1 MTFNKYLTGLRGSS
15 HMIVTTILQK
25 VATKLIRNV
34 VFFASMLAIVA
45 PTAILA
51 AENEQRHDVIVVGAG
66 IAGLS
71 ATWELAQKGF
81 DVAVIEMQPLYGGT
95 ATMSEGALCIVGTPE
110 QTNAGIIDSPQIA
123 FNDFMAYG
131 SDPNGSGPDVE
142 WVRYYT
148 NESRHEIYDWLI
160 GLGINFEKNPVLMP
174 GNSVPRWHKVI
185 GKGRGLV
192 EPIYRACKQGS
203 SVNFFYGH
211 KALSLNR
218 NKNGQITGIRTQRLK
233 DNLPIDYLAPVVIL
247 ATGGFQGNMKMVQS
261 YWPEKQPLPERILI
275 GAGINATGSG
285 HEIAQAM
292 GARLANMQY
301 QWNYS
306 TGLQSPSDIS
316 GSRGLNAF
324 SQQSIWVN
332 KAGRR
337 FVNESQDTKVTF
349 PELIKQPDSTYWAVF
364 DNAARNSFF
373 VSGWSRESIEEGLF
387 TSQQSSQFVKSAPTI
402 AELALAA
409 GLPPQALT
417 ETVDRWNAMVTSG
430 KDIDFGRIGC
440 CRTPWSNPDRI
451 ERAPFY
457 AVQFYPLARK
467 SMGGVSI
474 DQSCRVIDTSGR
486 PIPGLYAAGELTGL
500 AGVNGKA
507 SLEGTFL
514 GASIMTGRVA
524 GRAAAAALA
533 GQRKPY

>member
-1 MTFNKYLTGLRGSS
+1 M
-15 HMIVTTILQK
+15 VDTTILQK
-25 VATKLIRNV
+25 VAQKTIGRVL
-34 VFFASMLAIVA
+34 FFAIMLILFS
-45 PTAILA
+45 PTAMLA
-51 AENEQRHDVIVVGAG
+51 AEKEQRHDVVVVGAG

-71 ATWELAQKGF
+71 ATWELARKGF

-110 QTNAGIIDSPQIA
+110 QANAGIIDSPQIA
-123 FNDFMAYG
+123 FKDFMTYG
-131 SDPNGSGPDVE
+131 SDPSGSGPDVE
-142 WVRYYT
+142 WVHYYT
-148 NESRHEIYDWLI
+148 NESRRDIYDWLI
-160 GLGINFEKNPVLMP
+160 GLGITFEKSAVLMP

-192 EPIYRACKQGS
+192 EPIYRACKQS
-203 SVNFFYGH
+203 NTVKFFYGH
-211 KALSLNR
+211 KAISLITG
-218 NKNGQITGIRTQRLK
+218 KSGQITGIRTQRLK
-233 DNLPIDYLAPVVIL
+233 DNVSIDYLAPIVIL

-261 YWPEKQPLPERILI
+261 YWPEKQPLPERILT

-285 HEIAQAM
+285 HEIAQAL
-292 GARLANMQY
+292 GARVVNMQY

-306 TGLQSPSDIS
+306 TGLQSPSDIT
-316 GSRGLNAF
+316 GTRGLNAF

-349 PELIKQPDSTYWAVF
+349 PELIKQPGGTYWAVF
-364 DNAARNSFF
+364 DSTARKNFF

-387 TSQQSSQFVKSAPTI
+387 NNQQTNQFVKSASTI
-402 AELALAA
+402 AELAVAA
-409 GLPPQALT
+409 GLPPQALNK
-417 ETVDRWNAMVTSG
+417 TVDRWNAMVTSG
-430 KDIDFGRIGC
+430 NDIDFGRINC
-440 CRTPWSNPDRI
+440 CRTPWSNPTRI

-474 DQSCRVIDTSGR
+474 DRSCRVINTSGR
-486 PIPGLYAAGELTGL
+486 PIPGLYAVGELTGL

-514 GASIMTGRVA
+514 GASIITGRVA
-524 GRAAAAALA
+524 GRAAAAELA
-533 GQRKPY
+533 DQTKPSRN

>member
-1 MTFNKYLTGLRGSS
+1 M
-15 HMIVTTILQK
+15 VDTTILHK
-25 VATKLIRNV
+25 VTQNTIRMV
-34 VFFASMLAIVA
+34 LFFAIILFMVA
-45 PTAILA
+45 PTTMLA
-51 AENEQRHDVIVVGAG
+51 AEKEQRHDVVVVGAG

-110 QTNAGIIDSPQIA
+110 QANAGIIDSPQIA
-123 FNDFMAYG
+123 FKDFMTYG
-131 SDPNGSGPDVE
+131 SDPSGSGPDVE

-148 NESRHEIYDWLI
+148 NKSRHEIYDWLI
-160 GLGINFEKNPVLMP
+160 GLGITFEKNAVLMP

-192 EPIYRACKQGS
+192 EPIYRACKKS
-203 SVNFFYGH
+203 STVKFFYGH
-211 KALSLNR
+211 KALSLIR
-218 NKNGQITGIRTQRLK
+218 DKSGQITGIRTQRLK
-233 DNLPIDYLAPVVIL
+233 DKVSIDYLAPVVIL

-261 YWPEKQPLPERILI
+261 YWPEKQPLPERILT

-285 HEIAQAM
+285 HEIAQAI
-292 GARLANMQY
+292 GARLVNMQY

-306 TGLQSPSDIS
+306 TGLQSPSDIT

-332 KAGRR
+332 NAGRR

-349 PELIKQPDSTYWAVF
+349 PELIKQPGGTYWAVF
-364 DNAARNSFF
+364 DSAARKSFF

-387 TSQQSSQFVKSAPTI
+387 NNQQNNQFVKSALTI
-402 AELALAA
+402 SELAVAA
-409 GLPPQALT
+409 GLPPKVLND
-417 ETVDRWNAMVTSG
+417 TVARWNDMVTSG
-430 KDIDFGRIGC
+430 NDIDFGRINC
-440 CRTPWSNPDRI
+440 CRTPWSNPTRI

-457 AVQFYPLARK
+457 AVQFFPLSRK
-467 SMGGVSI
+467 SMGGISI
-474 DQSCRVIDTSGR
+474 DRSCRVLGVSGQ
-486 PIPGLYAAGELTGL
+486 PIPGLYAVGELTGL

-524 GRAAAAALA
+524 GRAAAAELA
-533 GQRKPY
+533 EQSKP

>member
-1 MTFNKYLTGLRGSS
+1 MVDTA
-15 HMIVTTILQK
+15 ILQK
-25 VATKLIRNV
+25 VAQKTIGRALFI
-34 VFFASMLAIVA
+34 AIILGLVA
-45 PTAILA
+45 PTTMLA
-51 AENEQRHDVIVVGAG
+51 AEKEQRHDVVVVGAG

-71 ATWELAQKGF
+71 ATWELAQKGL

-110 QTNAGIIDSPQIA
+110 QANAGIIDSPQIA
-123 FNDFMAYG
+123 FKDFMTYG
-131 SDPNGSGPDVE
+131 GDQNGSGPDVE

-148 NESRHEIYDWLI
+148 SESRHEIYDWLI
-160 GLGINFEKNPVLMP
+160 GLGINFEKSAVLMP
-174 GNSVPRWHKVI
+174 GNSVPRWHKVV

-192 EPIYRACKQGS
+192 EPIYRGCKQS
-203 SVNFFYGH
+203 NKVKFFYGH
-211 KALSLNR
+211 KAISLIR
-218 NKNGQITGIRTQRLK
+218 DKSGQITGIRTQRLK
-233 DNLPIDYLAPVVIL
+233 DKVSIDYLAPVVIL

-261 YWPEKQPLPERILI
+261 YWSEQQPLPERILT

-285 HEIAQAM
+285 HDIAQAT
-292 GARLANMQY
+292 GARLVNMQY

-306 TGLQSPSDIS
+306 TGLQSPSDIT

-349 PELIKQPDSTYWAVF
+349 PELIKQPGGTYWAVF
-364 DNAARNSFF
+364 DSAARNSFF
-373 VSGWSRESIEEGLF
+373 VSGWSRESIEDGLF
-387 TSQQSSQFVKSAPTI
+387 NNQQSKQFVKSAPTI
-402 AELALAA
+402 SELAVAA
-409 GLPPQALT
+409 GLPEQVLT
-417 ETVDRWNAMVTSG
+417 EAVRRWNDMVTSG
-430 KDIDFGRIGC
+430 SDIDFGRINC
-440 CRTPWSNPDRI
+440 CRTPWSNPTRI
-451 ERAPFY
+451 ERTPFY

-474 DQSCRVIDTSGR
+474 DRSCRVIDTSGR

-524 GRAAAAALA
+524 GRAAAADLSA
-533 GQRKPY
+533 QRKP

>member
-1 MTFNKYLTGLRGSS
+1 M
-15 HMIVTTILQK
+15 VDTTILQK
-25 VATKLIRNV
+25 TAQKITGRVL
-34 VFFASMLAIVA
+34 FFAVILVMVAPAAMLAA
-45 PTAILA
+45 DKD
-51 AENEQRHDVIVVGAG
+51 QRHDVVVVGAG

-71 ATWELAQKGF
+71 ATWELTQKGF

-95 ATMSEGALCIVGTPE
+95 ATMSEGALCIVSTPE
-110 QTNAGIIDSPQIA
+110 QANAGIIDSPQIA
-123 FNDFMAYG
+123 FKDFITYG
-131 SDPNGSGPDVE
+131 SDPHGSGPDIE

-148 NESRHEIYDWLI
+148 KESRHEIYDWLI
-160 GLGINFEKNPVLMP
+160 GLGVNFENTPVLMP

-192 EPIYRACKQGS
+192 EPIYRACKQS
-203 SVNFFYGH
+203 NTAKFFYGH
-211 KALSLNR
+211 KAISLIR
-218 NKNGQITGIRTQRLK
+218 GKNGQITGIRTQRIK
-233 DNLPIDYLAPVVIL
+233 DNVSVEYLAPIVIL
-247 ATGGFQGNMKMVQS
+247 ATGGFQGNMKMVQR
-261 YWPEKQPLPERILI
+261 YWPEKQPLPERILT

-285 HEIAQAM
+285 HEMAQAI
-292 GARLANMQY
+292 GARLVNMQY

-316 GSRGLNAF
+316 GTRGLNAF

-349 PELIKQPDSTYWAVF
+349 PELIKQPGGTYWAVF
-364 DNAARNSFF
+364 DSTARKNFF

-387 TSQQSSQFVKSAPTI
+387 HNKQNNQFVKTAPTI
-402 AELALAA
+402 TELAVVA
-409 GLPPQALT
+409 GLPPQVLN
-417 ETVDRWNAMVTSG
+417 ETIDRWNAMVTSG
-430 KDIDFGRIGC
+430 NDIDFGRINC
-440 CRTPWSNPDRI
+440 CRTPWSKPTKI

-474 DQSCRVIDTSGR
+474 DSSCRVLDVSGQ

-514 GASIMTGRVA
+514 GTSIMTGRVA
-524 GRAAAAALA
+524 GRSAAAELA
-533 GQRKPY
+533 DQRKQK

>member
-1 MTFNKYLTGLRGSS
+1 MPDTTMLRKAADKIITQV
-15 HMIVTTILQK
+15 MLFAIIL
-25 VATKLIRNV
+25 VMVPPPL
-34 VFFASMLAIVA
+34 
-45 PTAILA
+45 ILA
-51 AENEQRHDVIVVGAG
+51 AEKEQRHDVVVVGAG

-110 QTNAGIIDSPQIA
+110 QANAGIIDSPQIA
-123 FNDFMAYG
+123 FNDFMTYG
-131 SDPNGSGPDVE
+131 SDPNGPGPDVE

-148 NESRHEIYDWLI
+148 NESRREIYDWLV
-160 GLGINFEKNPVLMP
+160 GLDVRFEKSPVLMP

-192 EPIYRACKQGS
+192 DPIYRGCTQNSRVK
-203 SVNFFYGH
+203 FFYGH
-211 KALSLNR
+211 KALSLIR
-218 NKNGQITGIRTQRLK
+218 DKSGRISGIRTQRLK
-233 DNLPIDYLAPVVIL
+233 DKVAVDYLAPVVIL
-247 ATGGFQGNMKMVQS
+247 ATGGFQGNMKMVRS
-261 YWPEKQPLPERILI
+261 YWSDKQPLPEKILV

-285 HEIAQAM
+285 HDMARAV
-292 GARLANMQY
+292 GARLLNMQY

-306 TGLQSPSDIS
+306 TGLHSPSDIT

-332 KAGRR
+332 RAGRR
-337 FVNESQDTKVTF
+337 FVNESQDTKTTF
-349 PELIKQPDSTYWAVF
+349 PELMKQPGGTYWAVF
-364 DNAARNSFF
+364 DSAARSSFF
-373 VSGWSRESIEEGLF
+373 ISGWSRESIEEGLF
-387 TSQQSSQFVKSAPTI
+387 NNPQSSQFVKSAPTI
-402 AELALAA
+402 AELAAAA
-409 GLPPQALT
+409 GLPPQTLT
-417 ETVDRWNAMVTSG
+417 ETVNRWNAMITAGNDV
-430 KDIDFGRIGC
+430 DFGRIGC
-440 CRTPWSNPDRI
+440 CRTPWSNPSRI

-474 DQSCRVIDTSGR
+474 DGSCRVLDESGGR
-486 PIPGLYAAGELTGL
+486 IPGLYAAGELTGL

-514 GASIMTGRVA
+514 GASILTGRVA
-524 GRAAAAALA
+524 GRAAAAELA
-533 GQRKPY
+533 DKTKP

>member
-1 MTFNKYLTGLRGSS
+1 MVNTAT
-15 HMIVTTILQK
+15 LQK
-25 VATKLIRNV
+25 VAMKTIRRV
-34 VFFASMLAIVA
+34 LFFAIILVIVA
-45 PTAILA
+45 PTTMLA
-51 AENEQRHDVIVVGAG
+51 AEKEQRHDVVVVGAG

-71 ATWELAQKGF
+71 ATWELAQKGI

-110 QTNAGIIDSPQIA
+110 QANAGIIDSPQIA
-123 FNDFMAYG
+123 FKDFMTYG
-131 SDPNGSGPDVE
+131 SDQSGSGPDVE
-142 WVRYYT
+142 WVHYYA

-160 GLGINFEKNPVLMP
+160 GLGIHFEKNAVLMP

-192 EPIYRACKQGS
+192 EPIYRACKQS
-203 SVNFFYGH
+203 STVKFFYRH
-211 KALSLNR
+211 KALSLIR
-218 NKNGQITGIRTQRLK
+218 DKSGRITGIRAERLK
-233 DNLPIDYLAPVVIL
+233 DNVSIDYLAPVVIL

-261 YWPEKQPLPERILI
+261 YWPEKQPLPERILT

-285 HEIAQAM
+285 HEIAQAI
-292 GARLANMQY
+292 GARLVNMHY

-306 TGLQSPSDIS
+306 TGLQSPTDST

-349 PELIKQPDSTYWAVF
+349 PELIKQPGGTYWALF
-364 DNAARNSFF
+364 DSGARNSFF
-373 VSGWSRESIEEGLF
+373 ISGWSRESIEEGLF
-387 TSQQSSQFVKSAPTI
+387 NNQQSNQFVKSAPTI
-402 AELALAA
+402 SELAVAA
-409 GLPPQALT
+409 GLPPQTLN
-417 ETVDRWNAMVTSG
+417 ETVGRWNDMVTSG

-440 CRTPWSNPDRI
+440 CRTPWSNPTRI

-457 AVQFYPLARK
+457 AVPFYPLARK

-474 DQSCRVIDTSGR
+474 DQSCRVLDVSGQ

-524 GRAAAAALA
+524 GRAAVAELA
-533 GQRKPY
+533 DQRKP

>member
-1 MTFNKYLTGLRGSS
+1 M
-15 HMIVTTILQK
+15 VDTTILHT
-25 VATKLIRNV
+25 ATMKTLGRVLFLAIILV
-34 VFFASMLAIVA
+34 MLASTV
-45 PTAILA
+45 ILA
-51 AENEQRHDVIVVGAG
+51 AEKEQRHDVVVVGAG

-71 ATWELAQKGF
+71 ATWELAQKGL

-110 QTNAGIIDSPQIA
+110 QANAGIVDSPQIA
-123 FNDFMAYG
+123 FKDFMTYG
-131 SDPNGSGPDVE
+131 NDPSGPGPDVE

-148 NESRHEIYDWLI
+148 NESRHEMYDWLI
-160 GLGINFEKNPVLMP
+160 GLGINFEKNVVLMP

-192 EPIYRACKQGS
+192 EPIYRACKQNAT
-203 SVNFFYGH
+203 VRFLYGH
-211 KALSLNR
+211 KALSLI
-218 NKNGQITGIRTQRLK
+218 KDKSGKLTGIRTQRLK
-233 DNLPIDYLAPVVIL
+233 DNVSIDYLAPVVIL
-247 ATGGFQGNMKMVQS
+247 ATGGGQGNMKLVQT
-261 YWPEKQPLPERILI
+261 YWPEKQPLPERILT

-285 HEIAQAM
+285 HEIAQAI
-292 GARLANMQY
+292 GARLVNMQY

-306 TGLQSPSDIS
+306 TGLQSPSDIT

-349 PELIKQPDSTYWAVF
+349 PELIKQPGGTYWAIF
-364 DNAARNSFF
+364 DSVARNSFF

-387 TSQQSSQFVKSAPTI
+387 NNQQSGQFVKTAPTI
-402 AELALAA
+402 SELAVAA
-409 GLPPQALT
+409 ELPPQALT
-417 ETVDRWNAMVTSG
+417 ETVKRWNDMVTAG

-440 CRTPWSNPDRI
+440 CRTPWSNPTRI
-451 ERAPFY
+451 ERAPYY
-457 AVQFYPLARK
+457 AVQFYPLSRK

-474 DQSCRVIDTSGR
+474 DRSCRVLDTSGR

-507 SLEGTFL
+507 ALEGTFL

-524 GRAAAAALA
+524 GRAAASELA
-533 GQRKPY
+533 DQRKP

>member
-1 MTFNKYLTGLRGSS
+1 MADA
-15 HMIVTTILQK
+15 IILHK
-25 VATKLIRNV
+25 VAMKTMGRALLFAIILGMV
-34 VFFASMLAIVA
+34 VPAAM
-45 PTAILA
+45 LA
-51 AENEQRHDVIVVGAG
+51 AEKEQRHDVVVVGAG

-81 DVAVIEMQPLYGGT
+81 AVAVIEIQPLYGGT

-110 QTNAGIIDSPQIA
+110 QANAGIVDSPQIA
-123 FNDFMAYG
+123 FNDFMTYG
-131 SDPNGSGPDVE
+131 SDPGGSGPDVE
-142 WVRYYT
+142 WVRFYT
-148 NESRHEIYDWLI
+148 NESRREIYDWLF
-160 GLGINFEKNPVLMP
+160 GLGIHFEKNPVLMP

-192 EPIYRACKQGS
+192 EPLYRACKQS
-203 SVNFFYGH
+203 STVQFFYGH
-211 KALSLNR
+211 KALSLI
-218 NKNGQITGIRTQRLK
+218 KGKDGQLTGIRTQRLK
-233 DNLPIDYLAPVVIL
+233 DNVSIDYLAPVVIL
-247 ATGGFQGNMKMVQS
+247 ATGGFQGNRKMVQS
-261 YWPEKQPLPERILI
+261 YWHEKQPLPERILT
-275 GAGINATGSG
+275 GADINATGSG
-285 HEIAQAM
+285 HDIAQAI
-292 GARLANMQY
+292 GARLVNMQY

-306 TGLQSPSDIS
+306 TGLQSPSDIT

-349 PELIKQPDSTYWAVF
+349 PELIKQPGGTYWAVF
-364 DNAARNSFF
+364 DSAARNSFF

-387 TSQQSSQFVKSAPTI
+387 NNQQSRQFVKSAPTI
-402 AELALAA
+402 SELALAA

-417 ETVDRWNAMVTSG
+417 ETVRRWNDMVTSG
-430 KDIDFGRIGC
+430 NDTDFGRINC
-440 CRTPWSNPDRI
+440 CRTPWSNPTRI

-457 AVQFYPLARK
+457 AVQFFPLARK

-474 DQSCRVIDTSGR
+474 DRSCRVLDDSRR

-514 GASIMTGRVA
+514 GGSIMTGRVA
-524 GRAAAAALA
+524 GRAAAAGLA
-533 GQRKPY
+533 AQRTP